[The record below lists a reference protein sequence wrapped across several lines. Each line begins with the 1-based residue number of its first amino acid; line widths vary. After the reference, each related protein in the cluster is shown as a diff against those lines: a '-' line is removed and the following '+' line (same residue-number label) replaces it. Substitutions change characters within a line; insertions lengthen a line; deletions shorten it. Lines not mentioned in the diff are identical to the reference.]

1 SATASLRSSERAT
14 QRSNFASAIVG
25 ALWDCTFDF
34 DFRQP
39 AVQKR
44 ASMALFRVKPTEA
57 DIAVANTIAKHT
69 GRPAEHIA
77 QTLTWGADEHVLCS
91 LAIGWWFYARTRNV
105 SVRRASDHVLVAV
118 IVASLLPHAL

>member
-1 SATASLRSSERAT
+1 MKREDKLLLERALRALEDVDQSLKEFSATASLRSSERAT

-25 ALWDCTFDF
+25 ALWDRTFDF
-34 DFRQP
+34 EFRQP

-57 DIAVANTIAKHT
+57 DIAVANTIAAHT

-77 QTLTWGADEHVLCS
+77 QTLTWGGDEHVLCA
-91 LAIGWWFYARTRNV
+91 LAIG
-105 SVRRASDHVLVAV
+105 
-118 IVASLLPHAL
+118 